1 MKLVKMWQ
9 LFVKPH
15 EEITAAYAKILSK
28 YQPLKCRYMVVK
40 YDDDDEFRL
49 YHSIKECVCADD
61 GTEYY
66 VQNVSMMT
74 EEDNYFIIYV
84 EVK

>member
-15 EEITAAYAKILSK
+15 EEITAAYAKILHN
-28 YQPLKCRYMVVK
+28 YQPLKCRCMAVK
-40 YDDDDEFRL
+40 YDDDEIML

-61 GTEYY
+61 GTEYS
-66 VQNVSMMT
+66 VKNVEMMT
-74 EEDNYFIIYV
+74 EDDNYFMIYV

>member
-15 EEITAAYAKILSK
+15 EEFTAVYAKILIN
-28 YQPLKCRYMVVK
+28 YQPLKCRCMVVK
-40 YDDDDEFRL
+40 FNDEFML

-61 GTEYY
+61 GTEYN
-66 VQNVSMMT
+66 VKNVSMMT
-74 EEDNYFIIYV
+74 EENNYFIIFV

>member
-15 EEITAAYAKILSK
+15 EEITAAYAKILTN
-28 YQPLKCRYMVVK
+28 YQPLKCRCMAVK
-40 YDDDDEFRL
+40 YDDDEIML

-61 GTEYY
+61 GTEYN
-66 VQNVSMMT
+66 VKNVSMMT
-74 EEDNYFIIYV
+74 EEDNHFIIYV

>member
-28 YQPLKCRYMVVK
+28 YQPLKCRCMVVK
-40 YDDDDEFRL
+40 YDDEFMFYR
-49 YHSIKECVCADD
+49 SIKECVCADD
-61 GTEYY
+61 GTDYN
-66 VQNVSMMT
+66 VKNVSMIT
-74 EEDNYFIIYV
+74 EDDNDFIIYV